1 MTVRVSGEKTGTAA
15 DALAA
20 MIDAFHHIQRL
31 RLEQQVNNRDAT
43 ASNRVNPDD
52 LHELDRL
59 ILKESLKQVQ
69 NLQMR
74 LAREYLPA

>member
-1 MTVRVSGEKTGTAA
+1 
-15 DALAA
+15 
-20 MIDAFHHIQRL
+20 
-31 RLEQQVNNRDAT
+31 
-43 ASNRVNPDD
+43 VNPDD

-69 NLQMR
+69 NLQKR